1 MISLRSLTAVT
12 LALVLSACAG
22 TSTPP
27 SRGVMT
33 DAPAISGARNA
44 SQSGTAGTAGT
55 VVLQSQYQI
64 VGANIIVPQKLRV
77 SEANMFYP
85 IADIVWRGEPR
96 GDRYRQVEAIY
107 QEAFAAG
114 TAKMTSGR
122 KAVVDIEVTR
132 FHCLTEK
139 TRYTVGGVHSLHF
152 MLTVRDADT
161 GVVIDGPRA
170 VVADVKAAGGAQA
183 IAEDDMGMTQRVVV
197 VQRLS
202 EVIHRELST
211 KITDPALVSRF
222 LEGQSL
228 SPAGLGG

>member
-1 MISLRSLTAVT
+1 
-12 LALVLSACAG
+12 
-22 TSTPP
+22 
-27 SRGVMT
+27 
-33 DAPAISGARNA
+33 
-44 SQSGTAGTAGT
+44 
-55 VVLQSQYQI
+55 
-64 VGANIIVPQKLRV
+64 
-77 SEANMFYP
+77 
-85 IADIVWRGEPR
+85 
-96 GDRYRQVEAIY
+96 
-107 QEAFAAG
+107 
-114 TAKMTSGR
+114 
-122 KAVVDIEVTR
+122 VDIEVTR